1 MRYLCATKRL
11 RLRRFDPTDTET
23 LFRHHR
29 EEDLKKWIPNESYTD
44 VAEAGEAI
52 QFYSRC
58 VDAGELPYVLAIE
71 SKADGQMIGDAG
83 INEVEGM
90 PGTIEIGFS
99 IACAYQNKGYA
110 MEAVQAVEELA
121 VAHFQARIVYA
132 RIMHGNVSSVKVIQ
146 KCAYAF
152 VREELG
158 AEDDPYG
165 NGMLVYRKEI

>member
-1 MRYLCATKRL
+1 
-11 RLRRFDPTDTET
+11 
-23 LFRHHR
+23 
-29 EEDLKKWIPNESYTD
+29 
-44 VAEAGEAI
+44 
-52 QFYSRC
+52 
-58 VDAGELPYVLAIE
+58 
-71 SKADGQMIGDAG
+71 
-83 INEVEGM
+83 M

-110 MEAVQAVEELA
+110 TEAVQAVEELA
-121 VAHFQARIVYA
+121 AARFQARIVYA

-146 KCAYAF
+146 KCAYVF